1 MSRRRVLITGVTGQD
16 GGYLAERLLADGD
29 EAIGAVRRPD
39 GAFERA
45 GLPQL
50 AGRVPLLA
58 LDLLDPASIRR
69 AVAEAAPD
77 EIYHLAAPTF
87 VPDSWEDPTE
97 TVAAIATGTAAL
109 LAAAGALPGDGARV
123 LVASSS
129 EIFGDAGVSPQS
141 EDSPM
146 RPRSPYAAAKLAAH
160 GLVGALR
167 AHHGRFLVSAITY
180 NHESPR
186 RPERFLPR
194 KVSAGVA
201 AIAAGRA
208 ETLTLGSLDAVRDW
222 SHARDV
228 VEGMVL
234 ALRHDEPG
242 DYVFASGTG
251 HTVGDLVDAAFAA
264 AGVERRLPD
273 GSDRVEVDPRFV
285 RAPEQ
290 WPPVGDPSRARSV
303 LGWQPRTS
311 FEQLVAELVAADLE
325 RLGAEAGPAASS
337 PPGPPAGA

>member
-1 MSRRRVLITGVTGQD
+1 MLITGVTGQD
-16 GGYLAERLLADGD
+16 GGYLAERLLAEGD
-29 EAIGAVRRPD
+29 EVLGAVRRPE
-39 GAFERA
+39 GAFARA
-45 GLPQL
+45 GLEQL
-50 AGRVPLLA
+50 EGRVALLP

-77 EIYHLAAPTF
+77 EVYHLAAPTF
-87 VPDSWEDPTE
+87 VPDSWDDPTE

-109 LAAAGALPGDGARV
+109 LAAAGTLGDGVRV
-123 LVASSS
+123 LIATSS

-141 EDSPM
+141 ETSPM

-194 KVSAGVA
+194 KVGAGVA
-201 AIAAGRA
+201 AIAAGQA
-208 ETLTLGSLDAVRDW
+208 ETLTLGDLRAVRDW

-242 DYVFASGTG
+242 DYVFASGVS
-251 HTVGDLVDAAFAA
+251 HTVGDLVDAAFAG
-264 AGVERRLPD
+264 AGVERLLPD
-273 GSDRVEVDPRFV
+273 GRDRVEVDPRFV
-285 RAPEQ
+285 RPPEQ
-290 WPPVGDPSRARSV
+290 WPPIGDPSKAREL
-303 LGWQPRTS
+303 LGWQSRTS
-311 FEQLVAELVAADLE
+311 FEQLVAELVEADLA
-325 RLGAEAGPAASS
+325 RLG
-337 PPGPPAGA
+337 GARGGA

>member
-29 EAIGAVRRPD
+29 EVIGAARRPQ

-45 GLPQL
+45 GLARLQ
-50 AGRVPLLA
+50 GRVALLE

-69 AVAEAAPD
+69 AVAEAEPD

-97 TVAAIATGTAAL
+97 VMAAIGGGTATL
-109 LAAAGALPGDGARV
+109 LAAAGARGDDVRV
-123 LVASSS
+123 LVATSS

-141 EDSPM
+141 ESSPM
-146 RPRSPYAAAKLAAH
+146 RPRSPYGVAKLAAH
-160 GLVGALR
+160 GLVGTLR
-167 AHHGRFLVSAITY
+167 ARHDRFLVSAIAY

-208 ETLTLGSLDAVRDW
+208 ETLTLGDLRAVRDW

-234 ALRHDEPG
+234 ALRHNEPG
-242 DYVFASGTG
+242 DYVLASGVG
-251 HTVGDLVDAAFAA
+251 RTVGDLVAAAFAA
-264 AGVERRLPD
+264 AGVARVAAD
-273 GSDRVEVDPRFV
+273 GRDRVQVDQRLV
-285 RAPEQ
+285 RAPER
-290 WPPVGDPSRARSV
+290 WPPVGDPSRARDV
-303 LGWQPRTS
+303 LGWEPRVS
-311 FEQLVAELVAADLE
+311 FEQLVAEMVAADLA
-325 RLGAEAGPAASS
+325 RLG
-337 PPGPPAGA
+337 GA

>member
-1 MSRRRVLITGVTGQD
+1 MSRRVLISGITGQD

-29 EAIGAVRRPD
+29 EVIGAVRRPE

-45 GLPQL
+45 RLPQL
-50 AGRVPLLA
+50 EGRIALLA
-58 LDLLDPASIRR
+58 MDLLDPASIRR
-69 AVAEAAPD
+69 TIAEATPD

-87 VPDSWEDPTE
+87 VPDSWEDPSE
-97 TVAAIATGTAAL
+97 TMAAIATGTAAV
-109 LAAAGALPGDGARV
+109 LAAAGRLGGDTRV

-141 EDSPM
+141 EASPM
-146 RPRSPYAAAKLAAH
+146 RPRSPYAVAKLAAH
-160 GLVGALR
+160 GLVGTLR
-167 AHHGRFLVSAITY
+167 AHHNRFLVSAITY

-201 AIAAGRA
+201 AIAAGRS
-208 ETLTLGSLDAVRDW
+208 ETLTLGDLRAVRDW

-242 DYVFASGTG
+242 DWVFASGVP

-264 AGVERRLPD
+264 AGIERQRAD
-273 GSDRVEVDPRFV
+273 GGDRVEVDPRFV
-285 RAPEQ
+285 RPPER
-290 WPPVGDPSRARSV
+290 WPPVGDPSRAREL
-303 LGWQPRTS
+303 LGWQSRTT
-311 FEQLVAELVAADLE
+311 FEELVRELVAADLA
-325 RLGAEAGPAASS
+325 RLGAVR
-337 PPGPPAGA
+337 

>member
-1 MSRRRVLITGVTGQD
+1 MSRRRALITGVTGQD
-16 GGYLAERLLADGD
+16 GGYLAERLLAAGD
-29 EAIGAVRRPD
+29 EVIGAARAPQ

-45 GLPQL
+45 GLDL
-50 AGRVPLLA
+50 LDGRVPLLP
-58 LDLLDPASIRR
+58 LDLLDPQSIRR
-69 AVAEAAPD
+69 AVQEAQPD

-87 VPDSWEDPTE
+87 VPDSWEDPSE
-97 TVAAIATGTAAL
+97 AMAAIAGGTATL
-109 LAAAGALPGDGARV
+109 LAAAGALRDDVRV
-123 LVASSS
+123 LVATSS

-141 EDSPM
+141 EEAPM
-146 RPRSPYAAAKLAAH
+146 RPRSPYGVAKLAAH
-160 GLVGALR
+160 GLVGTLR

-228 VEGMVL
+228 VEGMTL

-242 DYVFASGTG
+242 DYVFASGAARM
-251 HTVGDLVDAAFAA
+251 VGELVDAAFAA
-264 AGVERRLPD
+264 ASVERLLPD
-273 GSDRVEVDPRFV
+273 GRDRVQVDPAFMRP
-285 RAPEQ
+285 PER
-290 WPPVGDPSRARSV
+290 WPPVGDPSRARTV
-303 LGWQPRTS
+303 LGWQSRTS
-311 FEQLVAELVAADLE
+311 FEQLVAEMVEADLA
-325 RLGAEAGPAASS
+325 RLGGA
-337 PPGPPAGA
+337 PGA